1 MVLVCGKER
10 KLFEL
15 FQHAKNIFQTT
26 YNNRENR
33 SNVCEHREYEY
44 LLLKNYYRTAVGK
57 VLTSVHLRAEKFVA
71 LILKIQH
78 FFNGKS

>member
-57 VLTSVHLRAEKFVA
+57 VLTSVHLRAEKFRGFDIKNSA
-71 LILKIQH
+71 L
-78 FFNGKS
+78 F